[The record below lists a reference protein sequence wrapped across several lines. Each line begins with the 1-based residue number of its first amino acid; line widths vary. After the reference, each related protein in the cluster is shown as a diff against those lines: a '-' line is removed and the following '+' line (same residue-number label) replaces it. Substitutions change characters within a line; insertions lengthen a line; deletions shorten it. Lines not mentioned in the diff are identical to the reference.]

1 MFSAGTLTLS
11 NVIYAVPA
19 AVEYEVLICLVSTP
33 STRGTRN
40 TVNPPSV
47 FHQLGPNVPR
57 QATHFGTDGKVV
69 RVHTT
74 GNPFLGTVDDP
85 ALAIFRLGSGSPDT
99 SHIGSSKC
107 LGNGEGDDLEVSTA
121 HRKEFRPVTF

>member
-11 NVIYAVPA
+11 KVMYAVPA

-74 GNPFLGTVDDP
+74 GDPFLGTVDNP

-99 SHIGSSKC
+99 SNIGSSKC
-107 LGNGEGDDLEVSTA
+107 LGDRERDDLEIS
-121 HRKEFRPVTF
+121 

>member
-1 MFSAGTLTLS
+1 MTIKPPFSGPNMFSAGTLTLS
-11 NVIYAVPA
+11 KVMYAVPA

-47 FHQLGPNVPR
+47 FHQLSLTFPQR
-57 QATHFGTDGKVV
+57 TAYFSTDGKVV

-74 GNPFLGTVDDP
+74 GNPFLGTVDYP
-85 ALAIFRLGSGSPDT
+85 ALAIFRLGSGRPDT
-99 SHIGSSKC
+99 SNIGSSKC
-107 LGNGEGDDLEVSTA
+107 LGDRERDDLEIS
-121 HRKEFRPVTF
+121 

>member
-1 MFSAGTLTLS
+1 MTIKPPFSGPNMFSAGTLTLS

-33 STRGTRN
+33 SPRGTRN

-47 FHQLGPNVPR
+47 FHQLGPNIPR
-57 QATHFGTDGKVV
+57 RATYFGTDGKVV

-74 GNPFLGTVDDP
+74 RDPLLGPVDSP
-85 ALAIFRLGSGSPDT
+85 SLAILALGRRAP
-99 SHIGSSKC
+99 
-107 LGNGEGDDLEVSTA
+107 
-121 HRKEFRPVTF
+121 